1 MREFSGLFIGKR
13 PDAAL
18 FEPVSMSIQDG
29 HRSRGKPRGGLWTC
43 PDAGDGRS
51 AWVDWC
57 RNEGPSSRVK
67 HRRLWRVVARD
78 PRVYTIKTLAD
89 LKRAITRYPH
99 QRYPDS
105 QFLRDEYEIDF
116 EAMAADY
123 DAVYLTE
130 EGQGATR
137 LSYPVDLYGWD
148 VPSILWLRWMFDR
161 VEPVR
166 RRRAA

>member
-1 MREFSGLFIGKR
+1 M
-13 PDAAL
+13 P
-18 FEPVSMSIQDG
+18 
-29 HRSRGKPRGGLWTC
+29 
-43 PDAGDGRS
+43 
-51 AWVDWC
+51 
-57 RNEGPSSRVK
+57 
-67 HRRLWRVVARD
+67 
-78 PRVYTIKTLAD
+78 
-89 LKRAITRYPH
+89 
-99 QRYPDS
+99 
-105 QFLRDEYEIDF
+105 
-116 EAMAADY
+116 ADY